1 MTETTTPE
9 LAQLADA
16 LAALVEP
23 DPARHFVLVI
33 LTDNGD
39 ETTHVEVTSDLAPD
53 VANEVLG
60 AFIDDRRAE
69 SARINGHA
77 H

>member
-1 MTETTTPE
+1 MTETTAFE
-9 LAQLADA
+9 VARLIEA
-16 LAALVEP
+16 LQAIVEP
-23 DPARHFVLVI
+23 GPDDHFVLLI

-39 ETTHVEVTSDLAPD
+39 DTTHISVTSDLEPEL
-53 VANEVLG
+53 ANEVLG

-69 SARINGHA
+69 AARINGRA

>member
-1 MTETTTPE
+1 MTETPAPE

-23 DPARHFVLVI
+23 EAGRHFVLVI

-39 ETTHVEVTSDLAPD
+39 DTTHVEVTSDLEPEI
-53 VANEVLG
+53 ANEVLG
-60 AFIDDRRAE
+60 AFVDSRRLA
-69 SARINGHA
+69 ARMNGYA